1 MEPPLVVYRGAE
13 HKAEEDMRNMI
24 NHLRRSKARKAV
36 PQFDGYNAMTR
47 EIMLLLFANPYHH
60 DRPTTEI
67 ISDKQNI
74 ARRALYS
81 LCVLIRR
88 FRFTPNCWQI
98 AKGVS
103 LDKQNGKKKTLRR
116 RIINILHPAGKAHR
130 KAILEDK
137 GEKKRPI
144 SHVVS
149 SCIEEG
155 SKRYFLKECYNG
167 DTKKRREVGGWTY
180 MM

>member
-1 MEPPLVVYRGAE
+1 MEAIKQIPQQLDEAMKFREHLQNGTHQAYMEPPLVVYRGAE

-24 NHLRRSKARKAV
+24 NHLRRSEARKAV

-74 ARRALYS
+74 ARRALYN

-137 GEKKRPI
+137 GKKTCPFCMWF
-144 SHVVS
+144 HHA
-149 SCIEEG
+149 
-155 SKRYFLKECYNG
+155 
-167 DTKKRREVGGWTY
+167 
-180 MM
+180 